1 MSFCGRFL
9 ACGLVL
15 AVVLCGCKTIEGV
28 DPRKRA
34 AEQHAQKIQKLQL
47 EVMRFADEYVGRSRE
62 SINALQ
68 NGLESPSERL
78 TAQNWKVQ
86 QASAAYTIAS
96 GSNPVSNA
104 LDMVVLAT
112 LSRMVI
118 EDNWVGGDVG
128 ARALQVQATYRSL
141 EAEAWQLVNGVL
153 TAEQIA
159 GLHEAITKWRAQHPN
174 VRAVAY
180 IHFRDFAR
188 SVSSGDQT
196 SAGTSSLLSIVGI
209 DPLSNLDP
217 AVQELAQTRQL
228 AERAIYYM
236 QRAPD
241 LLDMQVERLTYQFAA
256 MPETRSLLASV
267 DRVSLVG
274 SASDQLVDT
283 LPNLLD
289 HEREAL
295 VAQLTQTINSQSAT
309 LGTLAGQLRS
319 TLQAGTDTATAVNSA
334 LQSFERISGVFAKK
348 PPPASAPPQPPGKPF
363 DISDYTAMLEQA
375 ALTAR
380 ELDALA
386 QRGDALA
393 PLLRSATQDAALR
406 AQGVLNHLFLLLVLL
421 VLVIAGAALLAALAY
436 RRITMRF
443 AGG

>member
-1 MSFCGRFL
+1 MSLRGRWL

-15 AVVLCGCKTIEGV
+15 AVMLCGCQTIERV

-34 AEQHAQKIQKLQL
+34 AEEHSQKVQKVQL

-62 SINALQ
+62 VVNPFQ
-68 NGLESPSERL
+68 EGVRDPNERL
-78 TAQNWKVQ
+78 LIQNWKVQ
-86 QASAAYTIAS
+86 QASSAYTIAS
-96 GSNPVSNA
+96 GPNPVSNA

-118 EDNWVGGDVG
+118 EDSWVSEYGMS
-128 ARALQVQATYRSL
+128 AQNVQTAYRSL
-141 EAEAWQLVNGVL
+141 ESEAWQLVNGVL
-153 TAEQIA
+153 NEQQIA
-159 GLHEAITKWRAQHPN
+159 SLHQIIAEWRAKNPQ

-180 IHFRDFAR
+180 IHFRDFALAAGPAGQN
-188 SVSSGDQT
+188 SG
-196 SAGTSSLLSIVGI
+196 SGSLLSFVGI

-217 AVQELAQTRQL
+217 AVQEIAQTRQL

-241 LLDMQVERLTYQFAA
+241 LLDMQVERLTYQFAS
-256 MPETRSLLASV
+256 MPETRTLLTSV

-274 SASDQLVDT
+274 SASDRLVNT
-283 LPNLLD
+283 LPDMLD
-289 HEREAL
+289 HQREAL

-309 LGTLAGQLRS
+309 LGTLAGELRN

-334 LQSFERISGVFAKK
+334 LESFERISALFAKK
-348 PPPASAPPQPPGKPF
+348 PPPASAPPLPPRKPF
-363 DISDYTAMLEQA
+363 DIGDYTAMLEQA

-380 ELDALA
+380 ELDTLA
-386 QRGDALA
+386 GRGDALL
-393 PLLRSATQDAALR
+393 PVLRSATQEAALR

-421 VLVIAGAALLAALAY
+421 VLVIAAAALLAALAY

-443 AGG
+443 ASG

>member
-1 MSFCGRFL
+1 
-9 ACGLVL
+9 
-15 AVVLCGCKTIEGV
+15 
-28 DPRKRA
+28 
-34 AEQHAQKIQKLQL
+34 
-47 EVMRFADEYVGRSRE
+47 
-62 SINALQ
+62 
-68 NGLESPSERL
+68 
-78 TAQNWKVQ
+78 
-86 QASAAYTIAS
+86 
-96 GSNPVSNA
+96 
-104 LDMVVLAT
+104 
-112 LSRMVI
+112 
-118 EDNWVGGDVG
+118 
-128 ARALQVQATYRSL
+128 
-141 EAEAWQLVNGVL
+141 
-153 TAEQIA
+153 
-159 GLHEAITKWRAQHPN
+159 
-174 VRAVAY
+174 
-180 IHFRDFAR
+180 
-188 SVSSGDQT
+188 
-196 SAGTSSLLSIVGI
+196 
-209 DPLSNLDP
+209 
-217 AVQELAQTRQL
+217 
-228 AERAIYYM
+228 M

-241 LLDMQVERLTYQFAA
+241 LLDMQVERLTYQFAV

-267 DRVSLVG
+267 DRVSLIG

-334 LQSFERISGVFAKK
+334 LQSFERISSLFAKK
-348 PPPASAPPQPPGKPF
+348 PPSASAPPQPPGKPF

-421 VLVIAGAALLAALAY
+421 VLVIAAAALLAALAY

-443 AGG
+443 ARG